1 MSEPASLTRRQHE
14 RHELILDIEF
24 EIRDDHAPQVRLS
37 GRNEGTLAPNRMR
50 ATMLDIAVGG
60 VGTHTHIFLPRM
72 TKGLIKIYDPLSIEM
87 NPRDG
92 DEWTLV
98 FEEPVTV
105 RSTRMLSK
113 QPIYSVG
120 MSFDRTGPEM
130 QHKLSDLF
138 EKVSASMRELSKR
151 RLEAFEQGGE
161 SLA

>member
-1 MSEPASLTRRQHE
+1 MSEPTSLTRRQHE

-24 EIRDDHAPQVRLS
+24 EIREEHAPQVRLS
-37 GRNEGTLAPNRMR
+37 GRHEGTLAPDCMR
-50 ATMLDIAVGG
+50 GTMLDIAVGG

-72 TKGLIKIYDPLSIEM
+72 TRGLIKIYDPLTIEM
-87 NPRDG
+87 NPRDC
-92 DEWTLV
+92 DAWTLV

-138 EKVSASMRELSKR
+138 TTVSKSMRELSMR
-151 RLEAFEQGGE
+151 RLKAFEQGGRT
-161 SLA
+161 LA